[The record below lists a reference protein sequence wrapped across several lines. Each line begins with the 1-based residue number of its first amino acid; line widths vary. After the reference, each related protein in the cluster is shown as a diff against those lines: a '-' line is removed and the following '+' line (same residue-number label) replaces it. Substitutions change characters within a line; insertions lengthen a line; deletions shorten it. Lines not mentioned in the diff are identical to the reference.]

1 MVEVIYPAF
10 KYVMLNMVK
19 FIKTSTLIKYY
30 QTFKKM
36 GTSCRYFNPAKT
48 PISNFTTNAKV
59 KNTYT
64 QSCTME

>member
-30 QTFKKM
+30 QTFKKWEHPA
-36 GTSCRYFNPAKT
+36 GTL
-48 PISNFTTNAKV
+48 
-59 KNTYT
+59 T
-64 QSCTME
+64 QQKHLFQILLLTQR